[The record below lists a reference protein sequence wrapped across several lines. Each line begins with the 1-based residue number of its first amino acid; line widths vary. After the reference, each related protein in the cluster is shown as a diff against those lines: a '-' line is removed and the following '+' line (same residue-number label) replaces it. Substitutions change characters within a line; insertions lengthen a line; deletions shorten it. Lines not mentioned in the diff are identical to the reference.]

1 MLMPRSKHE
10 ARQDSAA
17 RADQERNIQTP
28 QHSSTS
34 GGRADEFTDE
44 GLGLSPGRGPTED
57 EMMGSGLFDRDRP
70 ADFEPSGERNGS
82 LADALVRSG
91 QAEVIDDEPELTTSP
106 HLLDGAD
113 AATPD
118 LEPSLIDQ
126 EILTD
131 PISAVG
137 ATDDPPTDEIDPV
150 ADGDE
155 VYVPPVDPVI
165 RTRAHG
171 DAQVL
176 GGFALSAE
184 EEIRPRRSASD
195 GQVGDEAIADAVRSA
210 LAHDA
215 ATADLEIEVIV
226 EQGIVR
232 LRGTV
237 PGMEDV
243 DNAEAVA
250 GQVPN
255 VVDVAEE
262 LDVADL

>member
-1 MLMPRSKHE
+1 MPRSKHE
-10 ARQDSAA
+10 ARHDSAA
-17 RADQERNIQTP
+17 RADQERNVQNDPLTP
-28 QHSSTS
+28 HGNTS
-34 GGRADEFTDE
+34 GGRREQMTDE
-44 GLGLSPGRGPTED
+44 GLGLSPGR
-57 EMMGSGLFDRDRP
+57 DR
-70 ADFEPSGERNGS
+70 
-82 LADALVRSG
+82 
-91 QAEVIDDEPELTTSP
+91 AEVIDDEPELTTSP

-126 EILTD
+126 EILSD
-131 PISAVG
+131 PMAAAG
-137 ATDDPPTDEIDPV
+137 DTDDPPTDEIDPV

-155 VYVPPVDPVI
+155 VYVPPVDPVVTA
-165 RTRAHG
+165 RTSG
-171 DAQVL
+171 DAEVL

-184 EEIRPRRSASD
+184 ETIAPRRSASD
-195 GQVGDEAIADAVRSA
+195 GQVGDEALVDAVRSA

-232 LRGTV
+232 LRGQV
-237 PGMEDV
+237 SGMEDV

-250 GQVPN
+250 GRVPG

-262 LDVADL
+262 LDVAEL

>member
-1 MLMPRSKHE
+1 MPRSKHE

-28 QHSSTS
+28 HGSTS
-34 GGRADEFTDE
+34 GGRADEITDQ
-44 GLGLSPGRGPTED
+44 GLGLSPR
-57 EMMGSGLFDRDRP
+57 
-70 ADFEPSGERNGS
+70 GS
-82 LADALVRSG
+82 LDGEDVA
-91 QAEVIDDEPELTTSP
+91 TS
-106 HLLDGAD
+106 
-113 AATPD
+113 D
-118 LEPSLIDQ
+118 LEPSLMDQ

-131 PISAVG
+131 PMAAAG
-137 ATDDPPTDEIDPV
+137 DPDDTSTDELDPV

-155 VYVPPVDPVI
+155 VYVPPVDPVVTVGASGAPQI
-165 RTRAHG
+165 
-171 DAQVL
+171 L

-184 EEIRPRRSASD
+184 ETIRPRRSASD

-226 EQGIVR
+226 ERGIVR
-232 LRGTV
+232 LRGQV
-237 PGMEDV
+237 SGMEDV

-250 GQVPN
+250 GRVAG

>member
-1 MLMPRSKHE
+1 MPRSKHE

-17 RADQERNIQTP
+17 RADQERNAQP
-28 QHSSTS
+28 DLHSSTS
-34 GGRADEFTDE
+34 GGRAGEITDE
-44 GLGLSPGRGPTED
+44 GLGLSPGGGPTE
-57 EMMGSGLFDRDRP
+57 EERRGSGLFDRDRP
-70 ADFEPSGERNGS
+70 DDFEPTGEGTGS
-82 LADALVRSG
+82 LADPLVRSG

-113 AATPD
+113 ATAPD

-131 PISAVG
+131 PLSAMG
-137 ATDDPPTDEIDPV
+137 GTDDPPTDEYDPA

-165 RTRAHG
+165 TTRAHG

-195 GQVGDEAIADAVRSA
+195 GQVGDEAVADAVRSA

-226 EQGIVR
+226 EQGIMR

-237 PGMEDV
+237 PGIEDV
-243 DNAEAVA
+243 DNVEAVA
-250 GQVPN
+250 GRVPN

-262 LDVADL
+262 LDVAEL